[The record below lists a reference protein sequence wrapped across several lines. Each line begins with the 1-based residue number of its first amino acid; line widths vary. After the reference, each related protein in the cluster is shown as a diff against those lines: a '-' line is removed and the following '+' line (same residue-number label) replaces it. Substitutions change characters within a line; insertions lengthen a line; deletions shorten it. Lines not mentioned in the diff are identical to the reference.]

1 MKKKTIIWI
10 ILVAL
15 IAVLVVPLPT
25 ITYKDGGTR
34 VYQSLTYKI
43 VKWKRLTDETTYEAT
58 NVYFFPKNFKSDDA
72 LFKEEIKKNALSF
85 KGVVL
90 ELGDGTVT
98 VEPFEDEEIRKSA
111 DKVFFSIENLDPIGV
126 QKGTEVEVFYSGV
139 LEFFF
144 TDDPRFKNMAQI
156 EAIDWKL
163 IASEDEC
170 IEISSNVFAAD
181 KPVIYLY
188 PERKTDVKVSLSL
201 NGELTCAY
209 PKYEDMWHVTAEPD
223 GTLTDKQGKEY
234 NYLYWEGE
242 LNAEYDFSKG
252 FCVKGKDTA
261 AFLETAL
268 EKLGL
273 NRKEANEFIIYWL
286 PIMQENEYNII
297 SFQTGAY
304 ENSAKLNI
312 NPAPDT
318 LIRVFMAY
326 KPSREYVKI
335 EKQELTAPQ
344 RNGFVAVEWGGAEV
358 K

>member
-10 ILVAL
+10 VLVAL

-25 ITYKDGGTR
+25 IAYKDGGTR
-34 VYQSLTYKI
+34 VYQALTYKI
-43 VKWKRLTDETTYEAT
+43 VKWKRLTAGTTYEAT
-58 NVYFFPKNFKSDDA
+58 KVYFFPKNFKSDDA

-85 KGVVL
+85 KAVVL
-90 ELGDGTVT
+90 ELGEGKVT
-98 VEPFEDEEIRKSA
+98 VEPFENEEILKSA
-111 DKVFFSIENLDPIGV
+111 NKISFVTSSLKPIGV
-126 QKGTEVEVFYSGV
+126 QKGTEVEIFYSGDV
-139 LEFFF
+139 ME
-144 TDDPRFKNMAQI
+144 TYPAQI
-156 EAIDWKL
+156 NATDWKL
-163 IASEDEC
+163 IKCEENVESE
-170 IEISSNVFAAD
+170 EIQCYDMPSPYVAK
-181 KPVIYLY
+181 KPVLYLY
-188 PERKTDVKVSLSL
+188 PEKKTDVTVSLSL

-209 PKYEDMWHVTAEPD
+209 PKYEDMWRVTAEPD

-234 NYLYWEGE
+234 NYLYWEGK
-242 LNAEYDFSKG
+242 LNAEYDYSKG

-261 AFLETAL
+261 QFLETAL

-286 PIMQENEYNII
+286 PLMQENEYNII
-297 SFQTGAY
+297 SFQTISY

-312 NPAPDT
+312 TPAPDT

-326 KPSREYVKI
+326 KPVKKYVEI